1 MFSYFSVS
9 LGEYK
14 HSTSS
19 FVFSLRNKDN
29 LPPFKCPIYDHR
41 KNNAIYCFSGWGAM
55 FGCDRDLFI
64 SGNAIVNQYSYT
76 NLGDTHQPPEGYQ
89 CGTPQT
95 KALLAGSFMFTPT
108 EIEVFC
114 C

>member
-1 MFSYFSVS
+1 VGINIPQVRLYFHF
-9 LGEYK
+9 EIKTTYR
-14 HSTSS
+14 HSNVQFMT
-19 FVFSLRNKDN
+19 
-29 LPPFKCPIYDHR
+29 HR

-64 SGNAIVNQYSYT
+64 SGNANVNQYSYT
-76 NLGDTHQPPEGYQ
+76 NLGDTYQAPEGYQ